1 MCFQEN
7 LTNAIF
13 YVILYHFM
21 RDFFFVSR
29 SIVSFKVTSWAQGG
43 LVRKTDFVNFNSIFK
58 YFYTYFPISQF
69 PILLGC
75 SLLPILIS
83 TYLISLFYSII
94 IGDGNVYEADW
105 VPVSIGFAVAC
116 AILLAFVPYNLFL
129 GKQLLKTSKMQESN
143 DGPDANDDEK
153 QPAGT
158 DQQATETKP
167 SEHTEL

>member
-1 MCFQEN
+1 
-7 LTNAIF
+7 
-13 YVILYHFM
+13 M

-29 SIVSFKVTSWAQGG
+29 SIVSFKVRSWLAGHESRHPAG
-43 LVRKTDFVNFNSIFK
+43 PDFGNYNSIFK

-167 SEHTEL
+167 SEQTEL